1 MEEKDVI
8 EFLRFLKQVKETDLS
23 KETLEAFGYTERE
36 IQKAHAQIDEIA
48 NEFANPKPASEGK
61 FKIPHKFL
69 CEAALR
75 GYESEGF
82 EGILNAFYAYKEFD
96 GTLDEDYCKTLV
108 SLYEDENNYLYV
120 HNTCYKYA
128 VPDEEMHR
136 RVQGICQ
143 NGLFIPHP
151 ERSTGSVISYTTM
164 NTHDDTSL
172 GIFPIMRY
180 WAMQKGVVVLQ
191 IPKHEI
197 DEQKPVVGHNG
208 HLIDGYVGVVLPK
221 YVVGYTENEKFIPN
235 PVPQNERAT
244 YKYAVKDESSVISEL
259 QWQ

>member
-8 EFLRFLKQVKETDLS
+8 EFLRFLKQVKETDLN

-96 GTLDEDYCKTLV
+96 GKLDADYCKTLV
-108 SLYEDENNYLYV
+108 ALYEDENNYLYV

-128 VPDEEMHR
+128 VPDEEMHS
-136 RVQGICQ
+136 RVQSICQ
-143 NGLFIPHP
+143 NGLFIPHL

-180 WAMQKGVVVLQ
+180 WTMQKGVVVLQ
-191 IPKHEI
+191 IPKNEI
-197 DEQKPVVGHNG
+197 DEQKPVIGHNG